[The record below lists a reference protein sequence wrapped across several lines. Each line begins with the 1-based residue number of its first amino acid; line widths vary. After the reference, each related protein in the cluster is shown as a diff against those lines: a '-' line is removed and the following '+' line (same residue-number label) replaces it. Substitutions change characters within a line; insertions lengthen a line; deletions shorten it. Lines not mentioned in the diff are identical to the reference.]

1 MERDSRGTRLKK
13 SADADKVEPF
23 CVMNADG
30 TFDLKPAFYARLSLV
45 DRFLSNFHK
54 PLQRRMLFTD
64 PDTKLPSNG
73 VIQHCIT
80 KDIYIIGQQRVDAD
94 GLQAYE
100 RLNVVHL
107 VSNES
112 STYAEVF
119 KWAKPVGSPPES
131 MLLASVSIGKF
142 YISLEYQSSSTERYS
157 DKEQS
162 SRMLFYAPAEML
174 DQANELCEFEY
185 NNKKWSLK
193 QVFYDSGFA
202 SGTLIDTGQNIE
214 EFDLVKPVNT
224 YDPTSA
230 SWDFMAGATTLP
242 FSASWGEDDG
252 DINLS
257 GRYGAS
263 NKRILYVKAQFKY
276 AENFSV
282 GCIVKSS
289 DGKTW
294 RVNSI
299 RNNRRSPDLQL
310 TMTRLAKPLPTISG
324 PEQ

>member
-1 MERDSRGTRLKK
+1 MERDNRGTRLKK

-23 CVMNADG
+23 CFMLDDG
-30 TFDLKPAFYARLSLV
+30 TFSQTADFYARLSVV

-64 PDTKLPSNG
+64 PSTTLPANG

-80 KDIYIIGQQRVDAD
+80 KDIYIVGQQRVDSD
-94 GLQAYE
+94 GQSAYE

-112 STYAEVF
+112 STFAEVF
-119 KWAKPVGSPPES
+119 KWEKPVGAAPES
-131 MLLASVSIGKF
+131 MLLVSRSIGKF

-162 SRMLFYAPAEML
+162 SRMLFYGPAVLL
-174 DQANELCEFEY
+174 DEANELCEFTY
-185 NNKKWSLK
+185 NNKQWSLK
-193 QVFYDSGFA
+193 QVFFDSGFA

-214 EFDLVKPVNT
+214 DFKLIKPVNT
-224 YDPTSA
+224 YDPTSGT
-230 SWDFMAGATTLP
+230 WDFMTGATELP

-252 DINLS
+252 DISLS

-263 NKRILYVKAQFKY
+263 NKRILYVKAQFQY
-276 AENFSV
+276 AANFKV
-282 GCIVKSS
+282 GGIVQSA

-294 RVNSI
+294 RINAI

-310 TMTRLAKPLPTISG
+310 TLSRLAKPGS
-324 PEQ
+324 

>member
-1 MERDSRGTRLKK
+1 MERDNRGTRLKK

-23 CVMNADG
+23 CVMQDDG
-30 TFDLKPAFYARLSLV
+30 TFSGTASFYGRLSVV

-64 PDTKLPSNG
+64 PNDVLPANG
-73 VIQHCIT
+73 VVQHCIT
-80 KDIYIIGQQRVDAD
+80 KEIYIIGQQRTDAD
-94 GLQAYE
+94 GVKEYE

-112 STYAEVF
+112 STYADVV
-119 KWAKPVGSPPES
+119 KWSKPDGADPAS
-131 MLLASVSIGKF
+131 MLLASKSIGKF

-162 SRMLFYAPAEML
+162 SRMLFYAPSELL

-185 NNKKWSLK
+185 NNKKWSIK
-193 QVFYDSGFA
+193 QVFFDSGFA
-202 SGTLIDTGQNIE
+202 SGTLIDSGQNIE
-214 EFDLVKPVNT
+214 DFKLIKPINT
-224 YDPTSA
+224 YDPTTS
-230 SWDFMAGATTLP
+230 SWDFMTGAKELP

-252 DINLS
+252 DINMS

-263 NKRILYVKAQFKY
+263 NSRILYVKAQFKY
-276 AENFSV
+276 SDNFRT
-282 GCIVKSS
+282 GGIVQSS
-289 DGKTW
+289 DGRTW
-294 RVNSI
+294 RINSI

-310 TMTRLAKPLPTISG
+310 TVSRLAQPTPPPR
-324 PEQ
+324 PEN